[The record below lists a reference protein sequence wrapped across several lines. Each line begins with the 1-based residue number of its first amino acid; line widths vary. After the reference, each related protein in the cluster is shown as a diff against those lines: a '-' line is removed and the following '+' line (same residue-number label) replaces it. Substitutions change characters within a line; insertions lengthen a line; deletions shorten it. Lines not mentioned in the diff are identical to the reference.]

1 MDKNTRRH
9 WGPVLIL
16 TVLEDYWVCSET
28 DNEPMMILGHSI
40 LNLNTH
46 FLWRCNVGHRLDEL
60 DLTFIYQIH
69 PTTAEL

>member
-28 DNEPMMILGHSI
+28 DNEPMMILGSQHSKSEYS
-40 LNLNTH
+40 
-46 FLWRCNVGHRLDEL
+46 FPMEMQCGS
-60 DLTFIYQIH
+60 QIR
-69 PTTAEL
+69 